1 MLSAR
6 LVKMIEDNA
15 EQLTNGLIIDLK
27 RNPRTSGYHHLSDA
41 EIHQRVYNVYHD
53 LGRWLGGDAESLVE
67 AHYSNLGKR
76 RAMESVPLS
85 QVLYALIRT
94 KAHLF
99 EYVRRSGLFDSAVDL
114 YQHQEF
120 RRLVDIFFDKAI
132 YYTARA
138 YETEQ
143 ALHYSPA
150 MAG

>member
-1 MLSAR
+1 
-6 LVKMIEDNA
+6 MIEEHAD
-15 EQLTNGLIIDLK
+15 QLTNGLIVDLK
-27 RNPRTSGYHHLSDA
+27 RNPRTSDYHRLSDA
-41 EIHQRVYNVYHD
+41 EIYQRVYNVYHD
-53 LGRWLGGDAESLVE
+53 LGRWLGGDAENVVE

-99 EYVRRSGLFDSAVDL
+99 EYVRRTGLLDSAVDL
-114 YQHQEF
+114 YRHEEF
-120 RRLVDIFFDKAI
+120 RRSVDIFFDKAI
-132 YYTARA
+132 YYTARS

-143 ALHYSPA
+143 ALHSVPA

>member
-1 MLSAR
+1 
-6 LVKMIEDNA
+6 MIEDHA
-15 EQLTNGLIIDLK
+15 EQLTSGLIVDLK
-27 RNPRTSGYHHLSDA
+27 RNPRTAGYHDLTDA
-41 EIHQRVYNVYHD
+41 EIHDRVYNVYHD
-53 LGRWLGGDAESLVE
+53 LGSWLSGDSEKLVE
-67 AHYSNLGKR
+67 AHYTNLGTH
-76 RAMESVPLS
+76 RAKESVPLS

-99 EYVRRSGLFDSAVDL
+99 EYVRREGLFDSVVDL

-143 ALHYSPA
+143 ARHSVPA